1 MGAIYLRTIAM
12 MTKEGNQVQRD
23 PQSGT
28 RPIAPFY
35 AGVEGTVNA
44 FARAE
49 KLVPSSRNDSRITR
63 YGNIESTYK
72 MYCFDST
79 KQVESNEK
87 CSYNSAEMLGE
98 SSRPNK
104 TFL

>member
-1 MGAIYLRTIAM
+1 
-12 MTKEGNQVQRD
+12 MTKEGNQVQCD
-23 PQSGT
+23 PQSGA

-44 FARAE
+44 FARTE
-49 KLVPSSRNDSRITR
+49 KLVPSLRNDSRITR
-63 YGNIESTYK
+63 YGNIESAER

-98 SSRPNK
+98 SSRPHR
-104 TFL
+104 TLL